1 MKPEDELKNI
11 NKLIRQFESVYR
23 SSSDPY
29 QLDRVS
35 KELKRLKKYREKLE
49 SFHVIDSE
57 ELVEPQLQDELEDF
71 PYLRDL
77 IEQDNRSE
85 DDPELNLLG
94 KELFRF
100 LLYLNYFEKE
110 FLTFLSEK
118 RLKLDFKHSIE
129 RDSFYHRFGAVFR
142 RLQDIQEDASRIDS
156 YQGSHEKEMRQRSSK
171 KKRNLSL
178 DGDRFFRSLVK
189 FSKDLIE
196 DLQEDGLKCLNGN
209 EIMKFDKL
217 EGNKYLEGVKVEDAL
232 VKLRNF
238 CSEVVLFL
246 NIPQVK
252 AEE

>member
-1 MKPEDELKNI
+1 MKPEQELKNI

-29 QLDRVS
+29 QLDRVG

-71 PYLRDL
+71 SYLRNL
-77 IEQDNRSE
+77 IEQDKKDE
-85 DDPELNLLG
+85 DDPELDLLG
-94 KELFRF
+94 KELLRF
-100 LLYLNYFEKE
+100 LLYLNFFEKE
-110 FLTFLSEK
+110 LLTFLSEK

-129 RDSFYHRFGAVFR
+129 RDSFYHRFSSISR
-142 RLQDIQEDASRIDS
+142 RLKDFKEDAARIDS
-156 YQGSHEKEMRQRSSK
+156 FEGTHEKEMRQRSF
-171 KKRNLSL
+171 KKRRNLFL

-209 EIMKFDKL
+209 EVMEFDKL
-217 EGNKYLEGVKVEDAL
+217 EGNKYLEGVKVRDAL
-232 VKLRNF
+232 VKLGDF
-238 CSEVVLFL
+238 CREVVLYL

-252 AEE
+252 TEE

>member
-1 MKPEDELKNI
+1 MKPEEELKSI

-57 ELVEPQLQDELEDF
+57 ELAEPQLQDELEDF
-71 PYLRDL
+71 PYLGDL
-77 IEQDNRSE
+77 VEQDTRSE
-85 DDPELNLLG
+85 DDAELDLFG
-94 KELFRF
+94 KELLRF
-100 LLYLNYFEKE
+100 LLYLIFFEKE

-129 RDSFYHRFGAVFR
+129 RDSFYHRFGSISH
-142 RLQDIQEDASRIDS
+142 RLKDFKEDAARIDS
-156 YQGSHEKEMRQRSSK
+156 FGGTHEKEMRQRSFK
-171 KKRNLSL
+171 KKRNLFL

-209 EIMKFDKL
+209 EVMEFDKL

-232 VKLRNF
+232 VKLGDF
-238 CSEVVLFL
+238 CREVVLYL

-252 AEE
+252 SEE

>member
-1 MKPEDELKNI
+1 MKPEQELKNI

-23 SSSDPY
+23 SSSDSY

-57 ELVEPQLQDELEDF
+57 ELAEPQLQDELADF

-85 DDPELNLLG
+85 DDPELDLLG

-100 LLYLNYFEKE
+100 LLYLKFCEKE

-129 RDSFYHRFGAVFR
+129 RDSFYHRFGSIFR
-142 RLQDIQEDASRIDS
+142 RLQDIQEDASRIDN
-156 YQGSHEKEMRQRSSK
+156 YQGAHEQEMRQRSLK

-189 FSKDLIE
+189 FSKDLSE

-209 EIMKFDKL
+209 EVMEFDKL
-217 EGNKYLEGVKVEDAL
+217 EGNKYLEGVKVADAL
-232 VKLRNF
+232 VKLGDF
-238 CSEVVLFL
+238 CREVVLYL
-246 NIPQVK
+246 NIPQAK

>member
-1 MKPEDELKNI
+1 MKPEQELKNI

-29 QLDRVS
+29 QLDRVG

-57 ELVEPQLQDELEDF
+57 ELVEPQLQDELEVF

-77 IEQDNRSE
+77 VKQDNRSE
-85 DDPELNLLG
+85 DDPELSLLG

-100 LLYLNYFEKE
+100 LLYLNFFEKE
-110 FLTFLSEK
+110 LLTFLSEK

-129 RDSFYHRFGAVFR
+129 RDSFYHRFGSISH
-142 RLQDIQEDASRIDS
+142 RLKDFKEDAARID
-156 YQGSHEKEMRQRSSK
+156 GVEDAHEKEMRHRSFK
-171 KKRNLSL
+171 KKRNLFL

-189 FSKDLIE
+189 FSKDLFE
-196 DLQEDGLKCLNGN
+196 DLREDGLKCLNGN
-209 EIMKFDKL
+209 EVMEFDKL

-232 VKLRNF
+232 VKLGDFSR
-238 CSEVVLFL
+238 EVILYL
-246 NIPQVK
+246 NIPQIK

>member
-1 MKPEDELKNI
+1 MKPEQELKNI

-49 SFHVIDSE
+49 SFHVIDNE
-57 ELVEPQLQDELEDF
+57 DLAEPQLQDELESF

-77 IEQDNRSE
+77 IKQDIRSE
-85 DDPELNLLG
+85 DDPELDLLG

-100 LLYLNYFEKE
+100 FLYLNFFEKE
-110 FLTFLSEK
+110 FLAFLSEK

-129 RDSFYHRFGAVFR
+129 RDSFYHRFGTIFR
-142 RLQDIQEDASRIDS
+142 RLQDIQEDASRIHS
-156 YQGSHEKEMRQRSSK
+156 YQGSQEKEMQQRSSK

-178 DGDRFFRSLVK
+178 NGDRFFRSLVK

-196 DLQEDGLKCLNGN
+196 DLWEDGLKCLNGN
-209 EIMKFDKL
+209 EVMKFDTL

-232 VKLRNF
+232 VKLRKF
-238 CSEVVLFL
+238 SMEVVLYL